1 MNNILTIRERLKL
14 SQAAFGKAIG
24 VTQGNVS
31 HYERGQEV
39 PPDVARRVIAA
50 AALHGLHI
58 SFDDIYGIEV
68 RAGGSKSPAKTYVCV
83 CAPVGAPPAERADH
97 SGGATEMVDEHPC
110 GLCDPRQSDRRTH
123 PDRRQARHNEEAV

>member
-50 AALHGLHI
+50 AAQHGLRI
-58 SFDDIYGIEV
+58 SFDHIYGDCALPDV
-68 RAGGSKSPAKTYVCV
+68 AHLPTRGDCLCAAGGAS
-83 CAPVGAPPAERADH
+83 
-97 SGGATEMVDEHPC
+97 
-110 GLCDPRQSDRRTH
+110 
-123 PDRRQARHNEEAV
+123 

>member
-31 HYERGQEV
+31 HYEHGQEV

-50 AALHGLHI
+50 AAQHGLQI
-58 SFDDIYGIEV
+58 SFDHIYGD
-68 RAGGSKSPAKTYVCV
+68 
-83 CAPVGAPPAERADH
+83 CALPDDAH
-97 SGGATEMVDEHPC
+97 FNTSGE
-110 GLCDPRQSDRRTH
+110 GLCATTGS
-123 PDRRQARHNEEAV
+123 AF